1 MKLEITLE
9 EYQIIRSGL
18 LELPAK
24 AVLEL
29 LSKLDKQVI
38 EQRTKKELP
47 MATVGA

>member
-29 LSKLDKQVI
+29 LTKLDKQII
-38 EQRTKKELP
+38 EQSKTKNLP
-47 MATVGA
+47 MASVGE